1 MHITQ
6 LLSEFHK
13 YTSNL
18 TLMVGNSNSHL
29 QAILIIWYP

>member
-6 LLSEFHK
+6 LLSEFQK

-18 TLMVGNSNSHL
+18 TLMVGYSNSQL
-29 QAILIIWYP
+29 QAILIIL